1 MIPTTIKTDQISN
14 QTQAKTVTAVRSVVP
29 VAPVATGS
37 DSKHTSHEFVQGQ
50 KYQAFVEAR
59 LSNGNFRV
67 LISDKLLQMHLPENI
82 RPGDKLQLVLLS
94 NAPKLK
100 FALQRENLTETAK
113 NNTLISPTGRFLD
126 VLIQESGKPA
136 ASNIL
141 TNTHPILTD
150 FPLNSRELPLL
161 LQKAIRQSGLFYESH
176 LAKWVNGK
184 NTVEKLHQEPQG
196 KISVSATTYA
206 TSTAHMSAIPVN
218 TQSLS
223 LVQQQLLALETGHI
237 AWNGE
242 IWKGQDLQW
251 DIYEDT
257 TNSNIAD
264 ENTAL
269 RWKTKLTLT
278 LPQLGEI
285 IASITFNSQ
294 GMQISIDTADDNTV
308 NLLKTN
314 QVPFKTSMQAA
325 GFTIQSL
332 DIHHND

>member
-14 QTQAKTVTAVRSVVP
+14 QTQTKTVISVRPIVP
-29 VAPVATGS
+29 VAPIATGS
-37 DSKHTSHEFVQGQ
+37 DSKHASYELVQGQ

-67 LISDKLLQMHLPENI
+67 LISDKLLQMHLPGNI
-82 RPGDKLQLVLLS
+82 QPGDKLDLVLLS

-100 FALQRENLTETAK
+100 FSLQRENLTETTK
-113 NNTLISPTGRFLD
+113 NNTLISTTGRFLN
-126 VLIQESGKPA
+126 VLIQESGK

-176 LAKWVNGK
+176 LAKWINGK

-196 KISVSATTYA
+196 KISTTTSAASTTP
-206 TSTAHMSAIPVN
+206 MSAIPVN

-223 LVQQQLLALETGHI
+223 LVQQQLLTLETGHI

-257 TNSNIAD
+257 TNNNIAD
-264 ENTAL
+264 ENTAP
-269 RWKTKLTLT
+269 RWKTKLTIT
-278 LPQLGEI
+278 LPQLGKI

-294 GMQISIDTADDNTV
+294 GVQISVDTADDNTV

-314 QVPFKTSMQAA
+314 QLPFKTSMQTA
-325 GFTIQSL
+325 GITIQSL
-332 DIHHND
+332 DIHHNDQE

>member
-1 MIPTTIKTDQISN
+1 MIPTTIKTDPISS
-14 QTQAKTVTAVRSVVP
+14 QTQAKSVAAVKPIVP

-37 DSKHTSHEFVQGQ
+37 DSKHASHEFVQGQ
-50 KYQAFVEAR
+50 KYQALVEAQ

-82 RPGDKLQLVLLS
+82 RPGDKLELVLLS
-94 NAPKLK
+94 NMPKLK
-100 FALQRENLTETAK
+100 FALEHQSLGETTK
-113 NNTLISPTGRFLD
+113 NNTSISATGRFLD
-126 VLIQESGKPA
+126 VLTQESGKSA

-141 TNTHPILTD
+141 TSTHPILTD
-150 FPLNSRELPLL
+150 SPLNSRELSLL
-161 LQKAIRQSGLFYESH
+161 LQKAIHQSGLFYESH
-176 LAKWVNGK
+176 LAKWLKGK
-184 NTVEKLHQEPQG
+184 NTVEKLQQEPQG
-196 KISVSATTYA
+196 KISTT
-206 TSTAHMSAIPVN
+206 TSTAASDSMSVIPVN

-257 TNSNIAD
+257 TNKNIAD
-264 ENTAL
+264 DNTAL
-269 RWKTKLTLT
+269 RWKTTLTLT
-278 LPQLGEI
+278 LPQLGKI

-294 GMQISIDTADDNTV
+294 GTQISIDIADDTTV
-308 NLLKTN
+308 NLLKTEIIH
-314 QVPFKTSMQAA
+314 FKVNMQAA
-325 GFTIQSL
+325 GITVQSL